1 MLKNETLK
9 VKDTWK
15 IKSFSH
21 CWQQMIDEVE
31 ALKMEKQALESQ
43 LHHLQ
48 HEKDLEIQEY
58 QQRLS
63 ALDSQIS
70 QLLEVAA
77 LAEQREEVNQQL
89 ALELEKEKGKVEGQ
103 YLQEN

>member
-1 MLKNETLK
+1 
-9 VKDTWK
+9 
-15 IKSFSH
+15 
-21 CWQQMIDEVE
+21 
-31 ALKMEKQALESQ
+31 MEKQALESQ

-48 HEKDLEIQEY
+48 HEKNLEIQEY

-63 ALDSQIS
+63 ALDLQIG

-103 YLQEN
+103 YLQENYSRATQEITIIYVSLD

>member
-21 CWQQMIDEVE
+21 CWQQMIEEVE

-63 ALDSQIS
+63 ALDLQIG

-89 ALELEKEKGKVEGQ
+89 ALELEKEKGKVEG
-103 YLQEN
+103 

>member
-31 ALKMEKQALESQ
+31 TLKMEKQALESQ

-63 ALDSQIS
+63 ALDLQIG

>member
-63 ALDSQIS
+63 ALDLQIG

>member
-1 MLKNETLK
+1 
-9 VKDTWK
+9 
-15 IKSFSH
+15 
-21 CWQQMIDEVE
+21 
-31 ALKMEKQALESQ
+31 MEKQALESQ

-48 HEKDLEIQEY
+48 HEKNLEIQEY

-63 ALDSQIS
+63 ALDLQIG
-70 QLLEVAA
+70 QLLEVDA

-103 YLQEN
+103 YLQEDLSRAKQEITIIYVSLH

>member
-1 MLKNETLK
+1 
-9 VKDTWK
+9 
-15 IKSFSH
+15 
-21 CWQQMIDEVE
+21 MIDEVE
-31 ALKMEKQALESQ
+31 TLKMEKQALESQ

-48 HEKDLEIQEY
+48 HEKDIEIQEY

-63 ALDSQIS
+63 ALDLQIG